1 MSGILRYLTPVNRT
15 LQVLPN
21 HRVKRNGDRT
31 ALCIVGCIFSRLLKV
46 IRYDLNCQLNSD
58 KVPNKLVKIINKQV
72 KIPLAPVCCKKRQK
86 IVPDQL
92 LVCGVGDL

>member
-1 MSGILRYLTPVNRT
+1 M
-15 LQVLPN
+15 
-21 HRVKRNGDRT
+21 
-31 ALCIVGCIFSRLLKV
+31 
-46 IRYDLNCQLNSD
+46 LNSD

-72 KIPLAPVCCKKRQK
+72 KIPLEPVCCKKRQK